1 MRKPPTLAN
10 GDKEI
15 PSGLSLHLG
24 FDHRTLQH
32 AVSGDAGGKRRD
44 ISFRVRRFAHIARG
58 LLELVQR
65 NVEEG
70 AAGFWPA
77 MADFR
82 TKGSEITF
90 GPCDAAFAGL
100 GPEWLPMPT
109 VLRAR

>member
-58 LLELVQR
+58 LLELSSGTSRKVPL
-65 NVEEG
+65 
-70 AAGFWPA
+70 AG
-77 MADFR
+77 MV
-82 TKGSEITF
+82 I
-90 GPCDAAFAGL
+90 
-100 GPEWLPMPT
+100 
-109 VLRAR
+109 VLSWSCWSP